1 MSNADTDPFWG
12 DPFWGDD
19 GYVALKLI
27 VKNPGTPPGHCNQ
40 IGAHVRIRDRVN
52 LGAPLENDA
61 LLKDVLLI
69 LTKRLLRA
77 VPPGK

>member
-19 GYVALKLI
+19 GYVALKLTI
-27 VKNPGTPPGHCNQ
+27 KNPKTRPSDLHQ
-40 IGAHVRIRDRVN
+40 IGAHVRIKDWVY

-61 LLKDVLLI
+61 LLRDVLLI
-69 LTKRLLRA
+69 LTQRLLKA